1 MMVICNGV
9 MNCGLSL
16 SDKSVEQVL
25 RCSVFQGGRG
35 MGGRDGWHGALQVG
49 VMIFELMDGM
59 SSRVASLGWLSD
71 RLCAVV
77 DRYTEFVDALDARVV
92 NVMPLHHVLL
102 VLPVVSVRHRHVLLL
117 SL

>member
-1 MMVICNGV
+1 MWLVLVGQICRTGTALQ
-9 MNCGLSL
+9 CF
-16 SDKSVEQVL
+16 
-25 RCSVFQGGRG
+25 FQSERV

-49 VMIFELMDGM
+49 VTIFELMDGM

-92 NVMPLHHVLL
+92 NVMPVHHVLL